1 MFSSRKQ
8 SVKRHIVNIHDGMG
22 WIVSYIDYLTGRFAG
37 YYTPRSPP
45 LDVSATK
52 KNTEDKV
59 KDIPRKPTMFDLVS
73 EGFCR
78 EFGALMA
85 RKNINLS

>member
-1 MFSSRKQ
+1 
-8 SVKRHIVNIHDGMG
+8 MG
-22 WIVSYIDYLTGRFAG
+22 LIVSYIDYMTGRFAG

-45 LDVSATK
+45 LYVSATK

-59 KDIPRKPTMFDLVS
+59 KDIPKKPTMTDLVS
-73 EGFCR
+73 EGYWK

-85 RKNINLS
+85 RNNINLS